1 MKIYRDSNR
10 NMRRSI
16 ITVALAGIT
25 SLPLAYSTTTSR
37 STPSNASIVEVD
49 VIFPI
54 HNATYNI
61 TQSLPIVFA
70 LQNLTAAA
78 AIGPFTFEWD
88 IMPYGKV
95 GYPETHEPGGVLND
109 YASIYFTTA
118 NASTEPYILVN
129 QTDVQKW
136 QFGPFYPYGSVYA
149 LQWSIQWDDDIK
161 PCDSAPLGVFGSLFF
176 NININDPEPSLGNL
190 TGRCPQLGAVYEIN
204 TASKNGSCSA
214 VASNNGTGNPCAVT
228 LSQATVANISSIWQG
243 LVAASTATASASATS
258 ASSTAKHNSAI
269 GSNVP
274 FSYMLVATLLGS
286 LQMITT

>member
-1 MKIYRDSNR
+1 M
-10 NMRRSI
+10 
-16 ITVALAGIT
+16 
-25 SLPLAYSTTTSR
+25 
-37 STPSNASIVEVD
+37 
-49 VIFPI
+49 
-54 HNATYNI
+54 
-61 TQSLPIVFA
+61 
-70 LQNLTAAA
+70 
-78 AIGPFTFEWD
+78 
-88 IMPYGKV
+88 
-95 GYPETHEPGGVLND
+95 
-109 YASIYFTTA
+109 
-118 NASTEPYILVN
+118 
-129 QTDVQKW
+129 QKW